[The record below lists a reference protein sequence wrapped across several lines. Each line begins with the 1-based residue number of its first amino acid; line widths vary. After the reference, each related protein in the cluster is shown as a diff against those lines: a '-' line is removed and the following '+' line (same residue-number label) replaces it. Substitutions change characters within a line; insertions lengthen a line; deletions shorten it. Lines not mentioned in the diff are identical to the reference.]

1 MADIIPDGLP
11 PEVPESAANEAYLN
25 IPPTFSDYLRTE
37 ALSTTRSLER
47 VTNQGQYEGSGWF
60 PQALYGIGSYEAAV
74 EGAPLPPAG
83 DTKSPMLSPDEY
95 NSRYAPI
102 GNDGNRVSL
111 GSVPMPEAVAKSI
124 GEAKKEEIERENILG
139 RFEKAHNTLTNFGA
153 GLVGF
158 MLDPLRAAT
167 AFVPGLGEEAILARL
182 GTGIAARTAARLGAG
197 AITGAV
203 AQAPLSALEYGLGQ
217 QEASDY
223 DLRSAMR
230 DILFGAAGNAILHA
244 GAGLAGDVV
253 RGLRDLPATTQHSA
267 MGATIGQMAEGRPV
281 DIAPIF
287 DTADEPVSSAADR
300 QEEEWRHGFSSGVP
314 PAELRATSDEVY
326 DRALAVTAAPQTE
339 AIPRHA
345 AAPPPEAEEIPR
357 AEAEAEQPA
366 VPLPQETQADLDEA
380 ERKFDLVARETLL
393 PEVRAEVEQT
403 AAALRDAEGRAA
415 AAIEAGDCLLGS
427 GI

>member
-1 MADIIPDGLP
+1 MAEKPLR
-11 PEVPESAANEAYLN
+11 VP
-25 IPPTFSDYLRTE
+25 
-37 ALSTTRSLER
+37 
-47 VTNQGQYEGSGWF
+47 
-60 PQALYGIGSYEAAV
+60 
-74 EGAPLPPAG
+74 
-83 DTKSPMLSPDEY
+83 
-95 NSRYAPI
+95 
-102 GNDGNRVSL
+102 
-111 GSVPMPEAVAKSI
+111 
-124 GEAKKEEIERENILG
+124 ENILG

-167 AFVPGLGEEAILARL
+167 AFVPGIGEEAILARL
-182 GTGIAARTAARLGAG
+182 GTGIVARTAARLGAG

-230 DILFGAAGNAILHA
+230 DILFGAAGNAIFHV

-253 RGLRDLPATTQHSA
+253 RGLRDLPATTRHPAMSA
-267 MGATIGQMAEGRPV
+267 AIGQMAEGRPV
-281 DIAPIF
+281 DSAPIF
-287 DTADEPVSSAADR
+287 DTAEEPVSSAAAS
-300 QEEEWRHGFSSGVP
+300 QEEQWRDGFSPGVP

-326 DRALAVTAAPQTE
+326 DRALAVTQTE
-339 AIPRHA
+339 AITRNA
-345 AAPPPEAEEIPR
+345 AAPPPEAEAIPR
-357 AEAEAEQPA
+357 EEAEQPA

-380 ERKFDLVARETLL
+380 ERKFDLVARATLL